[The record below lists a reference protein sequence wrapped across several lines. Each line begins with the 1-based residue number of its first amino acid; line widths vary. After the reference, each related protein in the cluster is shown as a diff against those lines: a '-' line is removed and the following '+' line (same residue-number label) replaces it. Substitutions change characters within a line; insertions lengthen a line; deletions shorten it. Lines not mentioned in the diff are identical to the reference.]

1 MGVLKM
7 LGPAGDQKVAWDPA
21 DKSQIEKARNK
32 FNQMVKN
39 MKYLAFRMDESG
51 KKGEQI
57 KEFDENAGAILIV
70 APMQGG

>member
-1 MGVLKM
+1 MGVLKLM
-7 LGPAGDQKVAWDPA
+7 GQRGDQKVAWDPA
-21 DKSQIEKARNK
+21 DKGQIEKARSK
-32 FNQMVKN
+32 FNQLVKN
-39 MKYLAFRMDESG
+39 MKYLAFRMDETG